1 MQGIALGKAASIGSV
16 IVIEL
21 AYEAEL
27 FMLGRVTRAWH
38 VAGTEEQSQW
48 MGTIR
53 KNDEILVV
61 ERLKPW
67 SPGSGIFEESGEEV
81 KVFIDDIRMS
91 DVQLKRVQ
99 PRARSSVSAAPR
111 FELLAG
117 VNARVLQLIS
127 VDAEPRNPQ
136 EHPDLQED

>member
-1 MQGIALGKAASIGSV
+1 
-16 IVIEL
+16 
-21 AYEAEL
+21 
-27 FMLGRVTRAWH
+27 
-38 VAGTEEQSQW
+38 

-117 VNARVLQLIS
+117 VKARVLQLIS